1 MTKQKK
7 KEKKLKLKKKA
18 IRKEKLKS
26 KAGEVKPLMLSAFN
40 KSVKASF
47 KASEKE
53 RKKFK
58 KQSKILDRK
67 YVQGEV
73 HFPIYVFN
81 SSLERTVKIKN
92 LQEMQFMGLHLGTIL
107 TCIRDRKAYSKHY
120 FSYNKH
126 N

>member
-1 MTKQKK
+1 M
-7 KEKKLKLKKKA
+7 KEAKV
-18 IRKEKLKS
+18 KS
-26 KAGEVKPLMLSAFN
+26 KVKS
-40 KSVKASF
+40 KGSG
-47 KASEKE
+47 
-53 RKKFK
+53 KKTK

-67 YVQGEV
+67 YVKGEV
-73 HFPIYVFN
+73 RFPIYVFN
-81 SSLERTVKIKN
+81 SNLIRTVKIKS